1 MGDTNEEPSS
11 NAAKASVHHLNIT
24 WIHDSLLSPIGH
36 YPSQWM
42 KCELYLLIYLLEQVL
57 HMKSTVKQLQAV
69 TSVELNK
76 LLRESEGFTINLLT
90 EHGSLLKVVSYST
103 S

>member
-1 MGDTNEEPSS
+1 MGDSNEEPSS
-11 NAAKASVHHLNIT
+11 NAVQASVHYLNIT
-24 WIHDSLLSPIGH
+24 WIHDALLSPIGH

-42 KCELYLLIYLLEQVL
+42 KCELYFPIYLLEQEL

-69 TSVELNK
+69 TSAELNK
-76 LLRESEGFTINLLT
+76 LLRESEGFTINLRT
-90 EHGSLLKVVSYST
+90 EHGSLLKVVSYLT

>member
-1 MGDTNEEPSS
+1 
-11 NAAKASVHHLNIT
+11 
-24 WIHDSLLSPIGH
+24 
-36 YPSQWM
+36 
-42 KCELYLLIYLLEQVL
+42 
-57 HMKSTVKQLQAV
+57 MKSTVKQLQAV